1 MIITICSTSK
11 ICFQMVLL
19 QSLTAKESPIF
30 GLLFM
35 PTKSTSPDIDIKIF
49 CQNPCCITTPTLP
62 CVLTRAFASVEGK
75 NACRAPT
82 ARAVSFVEKL
92 CFNSAPRAVLVR
104 GFTMW
109 YHEAFKVSSLSL
121 HNSKCYVHVN
131 KLMHYFLFSKFSQD
145 CSQGQGNSSKGTIEA
160 QTGVIVK
167 CPRSYVNGKVSSNGE
182 QRTASYAY
190 HTREVCNW
198 IICIGG
204 ISYQSHS
211 SSNPSKRVFILQL
224 HLLPE

>member
-1 MIITICSTSK
+1 
-11 ICFQMVLL
+11 
-19 QSLTAKESPIF
+19 
-30 GLLFM
+30 M

-121 HNSKCYVHVN
+121 HDSKCYVHVN
-131 KLMHYFLFSKFSQD
+131 KLMFVMCTIFSFQSSHRIAHRDKEAVEKAPLKPKPALNLSNAPVAMSAARSAPMVNRELPPMPTTPDKF
-145 CSQGQGNSSKGTIEA
+145 A
-160 QTGVIVK
+160 TG
-167 CPRSYVNGKVSSNGE
+167 SYVLEEFRISPIPPAIPTKGFSYCSS
-182 QRTASYAY
+182 TCY
-190 HTREVCNW
+190 HNDACW
-198 IICIGG
+198 
-204 ISYQSHS
+204 S
-211 SSNPSKRVFILQL
+211 
-224 HLLPE
+224 